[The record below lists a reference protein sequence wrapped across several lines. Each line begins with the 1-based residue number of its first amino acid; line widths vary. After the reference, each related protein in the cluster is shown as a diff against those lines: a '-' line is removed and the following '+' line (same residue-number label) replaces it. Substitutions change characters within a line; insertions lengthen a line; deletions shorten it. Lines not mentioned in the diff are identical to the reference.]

1 MDTFEAM
8 ISLLTSHVWWWII
21 PADNNHFPYFLHWY
35 FWVSAFFRQIHL
47 HWPKLTMK
55 NPPFYSLYSPVIH
68 VFSHSYNH
76 LSIPLNIPLY
86 HPTIS
91 SHHHIYPTLSHHT
104 IPFLSQALLEQRQL
118 FASNA
123 LEQVTQRHDGTE
135 GVYYKC
141 IWENYNCYLICLLMF
156 IVDVH

>member
-1 MDTFEAM
+1 MYTFEAM

-91 SHHHIYPTLSHHT
+91 SHYIIPPPHLSHI
-104 IPFLSQALLEQRQL
+104 IPPYHPIPIPGPTGATATLRQQCL
-118 FASNA
+118 GAGD
-123 LEQVTQRHDGTE
+123 TKTWRDRR
-135 GVYYKC
+135 
-141 IWENYNCYLICLLMF
+141 CLL
-156 IVDVH
+156 